1 MECTDEGSVCSC
13 WSRGA
18 AKIRRLRNLAL
29 RNTGWVQDYQTMLLT
44 NVIDSCSVC
53 TNQTSHSSAS
63 VQPPVTLMIL
73 GMLAPVLRKLY
84 KTLTTKSD
92 RPALAMHAR
101 RWLYHTL
108 QHQWHA
114 VLPFQICVTPVAIT
128 AVYNTLTA
136 AGHHCCAL
144 TGSSNT
150 ERLLHENQHLS
161 STKCAPSSV
170 PVFVTLRQRPTF
182 APCQ

>member
-1 MECTDEGSVCSC
+1 MFLLEQGRSKDTAPAQSGASKHWLGSGLSNNAVNQCHRQLQCMHKPDITLICICTTTSDPYDTWHACACPAEAVQNSDN
-13 WSRGA
+13 
-18 AKIRRLRNLAL
+18 KI
-29 RNTGWVQDYQTMLLT
+29 
-44 NVIDSCSVC
+44 
-53 TNQTSHSSAS
+53 
-63 VQPPVTLMIL
+63 
-73 GMLAPVLRKLY
+73 
-84 KTLTTKSD
+84 

-114 VLPFQICVTPVAIT
+114 VLPFQKCVTPVAIT

-136 AGHHCCAL
+136 AGHHGCAL